1 MRYQADA
8 TKLKRWREERN
19 WSQEHLASLAGVGVR
34 TIQRIENG
42 DPTSADTLSALA
54 AAYNVDVSSI
64 TSETPSSKGRVT
76 RKNLA
81 GLRFAFWIHFA
92 SYAFSMIVF
101 LAIGVSSGDL
111 FVMLEPALWWFV
123 GLAGHGLAVAIVT
136 LAFRYQQEHE

>member
-42 DPTSADTLSALA
+42 DSTSADTLSALA
-54 AAYNVDVSSI
+54 AAYNVDVASI
-64 TSETPSSKGRVT
+64 ITETPSSKGRVS
-76 RKNLA
+76 RKDLA
-81 GLRFAFWIHFA
+81 GLRFSFWIHLA
-92 SYAFSMIVF
+92 SYLFCVIVF
-101 LAIGVSSGDL
+101 LAIGLSSGNI

-123 GLAGHGLAVAIVT
+123 GLAGHGFAVAIVT

>member
-54 AAYNVDVSSI
+54 AAYNVDV
-64 TSETPSSKGRVT
+64 
-76 RKNLA
+76 
-81 GLRFAFWIHFA
+81 
-92 SYAFSMIVF
+92 
-101 LAIGVSSGDL
+101 
-111 FVMLEPALWWFV
+111 FVHHV
-123 GLAGHGLAVAIVT
+123 
-136 LAFRYQQEHE
+136 